1 MHLPPCREPSGR
13 LNHPGSSVS
22 PLSARDRDKDRILY
36 GLSILLMAA
45 SMAGAKEKPC
55 RIFRAILLLIAKRS
69 GVDCTASSETGRIS
83 TSNTFAS
90 PGTAGT
96 INNAAE
102 AAEISKPMC

>member
-1 MHLPPCREPSGR
+1 
-13 LNHPGSSVS
+13 
-22 PLSARDRDKDRILY
+22 
-36 GLSILLMAA
+36 MAA

-69 GVDCTASSETGRIS
+69 GVDCAASSETGRIS